1 MEVTNTLAYLT
12 MASNSAV
19 KKVSNDRLLA
29 LPINIR
35 PGGSEW
41 K

>member
-1 MEVTNTLAYLT
+1 MEVPNTLAYYNT
-12 MASNSAV
+12 ASNSAV
-19 KKVSNDRLLA
+19 KVYNDRLLA